1 MKDSIKQ
8 SIIRF
13 VESQGEASKTAICD
27 HVRDLHGTTGD
38 CVARRMREMVADGI
52 LIKDKKEYEGKKY
65 FAYRVKPLEEYQMD
79 EIQED
84 TTSMEEKLE
93 QIYKRSEE
101 H

>member
-38 CVARRMREMVADGI
+38 CVARRMREMVAKGT
-52 LIKDKKEYEGKKY
+52 LLKTQKEYEGKKY
-65 FAYRVKPLEEYQMD
+65 FA
-79 EIQED
+79 
-84 TTSMEEKLE
+84 
-93 QIYKRSEE
+93 
-101 H
+101 